1 MRNCK
6 LDLILTLQLSKI
18 ISFVHCRHSVAR
30 REIRNS
36 TSTEAIA
43 DCEPGKLCPMCEA
56 AFPGDVDP
64 EAFESHVVEHFCFEE
79 AETIKYVAQEDQQP
93 QLQLKTK
100 MVN

>member
-1 MRNCK
+1 M
-6 LDLILTLQLSKI
+6 
-18 ISFVHCRHSVAR
+18 AR

-36 TSTEAIA
+36 TNTDGIA

-79 AETIKYVAQEDQQP
+79 AETIKYVAQDDQQP
-93 QLQLKTK
+93 QLQLKT
-100 MVN
+100 METFPLLFSMTTTILRRALMILQMIIL